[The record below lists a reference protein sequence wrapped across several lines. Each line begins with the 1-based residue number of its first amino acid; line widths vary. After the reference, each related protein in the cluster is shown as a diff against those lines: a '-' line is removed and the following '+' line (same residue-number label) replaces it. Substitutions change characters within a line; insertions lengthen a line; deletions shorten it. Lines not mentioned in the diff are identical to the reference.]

1 MASATVATKKDK
13 GGMPAIQRA
22 AIIIT
27 SIGLEN
33 AASIFKGLSEEEME
47 ELTSAISE
55 INSVS
60 QEDRAAV
67 LSEFAGLMKNGTGG
81 EEMVT
86 LQLLLEKTVGKE
98 KAEQILFRIQSA
110 KDGKFF
116 EFLNQM
122 DPRQVASTLQSERPQ
137 TLALVLCH
145 LNPKRAAEILAA
157 LEADIQAQVICCVG
171 RMDRIAPDVVAKVD
185 AVIRKKLSGV
195 QSKLR
200 STGGPKTIA
209 EVLNHVDRSTE
220 KRIFEQLQTKDG
232 ALVEDVKRLML
243 LFEDLAGFSDKTIQA
258 LLREVDTA
266 DLGMALKGGAPELKE
281 TIFRNLS
288 KRAAERL
295 QEEIELM
302 GPKPKADV
310 EAAQQRIVAVVR
322 RLEEE
327 GKITLGSRGGGG
339 GDEMVS

>member
-1 MASATVATKKDK
+1 MAATAKKDK
-13 GGMPAIQRA
+13 LIMPAIQRA

-33 AASIFKGLSEEEME
+33 AASIFKGLTEDEME
-47 ELTSAISE
+47 ELTTAISD
-55 INSVS
+55 IQSIAI
-60 QEDRAAV
+60 EDRCTV
-67 LSEFAGLMKNGTGG
+67 LKEFAEEMRNGAGG

-86 LQLLLEKTVGKE
+86 LQLLLEKTVGKD
-98 KAEQILFRIQSA
+98 KADAILFRIQAA
-110 KDGKFF
+110 KDGRYF

-137 TLALVLCH
+137 TLALILCH
-145 LNPKRAAEILAA
+145 LNPKRAAEILGA
-157 LEADIQAQVICCVG
+157 LEADIQSQVVCCIG
-171 RMDRIAPDVVAKVD
+171 RMDRIAPEVVAKVD

-200 STGGPKTIA
+200 TTGGPKTIA

-220 KRIFEQLQTKDG
+220 KRIFEQLQTKDT
-232 ALVEDVKRLML
+232 ALVDDVKRLML
-243 LFEDLAGFSDKTIQA
+243 LFEDVQHFSDKTIQT

-266 DLGMALKGGAPELKE
+266 DLGLALKGGVPELKE
-281 TIFRNLS
+281 VIFRNLS

-295 QEEIELM
+295 AEEIELM

-327 GKITLGSRGGGG
+327 GKISLGSRGGGG
-339 GDEMVS
+339 DEMVA

>member
-1 MASATVATKKDK
+1 MAAAAAAKKDK
-13 GGMPAIQRA
+13 LQMPAIQRA

-33 AASIFKGLSEEEME
+33 AASIFKGLSEDEME
-47 ELTSAISE
+47 GLTTAISD
-55 INSVS
+55 IQSIAI
-60 QEDRAAV
+60 EDRCTV
-67 LSEFAGLMKNGTGG
+67 LQEFADQMRNGAGG

-86 LQLLLEKTVGKE
+86 LQLLLEKTVGKD
-98 KAEQILFRIQSA
+98 KAEAILFRIQAA
-110 KDGKFF
+110 KDGRYF

-137 TLALVLCH
+137 TLALILCH

-157 LEADIQAQVICCVG
+157 LEADVQSQVVCCIG
-171 RMDRIAPDVVAKVD
+171 RMDRIAPEVVAKVD

-200 STGGPKTIA
+200 TTGGPKTIA
-209 EVLNHVDRSTE
+209 EVLNHVDRGTE
-220 KRIFEQLQTKDG
+220 KRIFEQLSSKDT
-232 ALVEDVKRLML
+232 ALVDDVKRLML
-243 LFEDLAGFSDKTIQA
+243 LFEDVQHFSDKTIQT

-266 DLGMALKGGAPELKE
+266 DLGLALKGGVPELKDV
-281 TIFRNLS
+281 IFRNLS

-295 QEEIELM
+295 AEEIELM
-302 GPKPKADV
+302 GPKPKSDV

-339 GDEMVS
+339 DEMVA